1 MTIKNSQ
8 TRREKFL
15 DPHLGFLV
23 PEEPLWC
30 LGPFAPRLSLFSFTE
45 LVDNPR
51 KDCHARTRPKGSPSQ
66 SNNSDPKP
74 HGSPTLNGWK
84 PINANISFVYLS
96 LLGTRCSVT
105 IIKIP
110 DERRMQSTNKYYPI
124 EPGKNLDV
132 NLDVA
137 TAIDYYG
144 YGWVSSYSPLLRK
157 QHKSFW
163 PLCGDSALALTT
175 GPLTIADF
183 GALYDLRCI
192 VRG

>member
-74 HGSPTLNGWK
+74 HGSPTYVLQDDQVAEEFTR
-84 PINANISFVYLS
+84 PTA
-96 LLGTRCSVT
+96 LGIGR
-105 IIKIP
+105 
-110 DERRMQSTNKYYPI
+110 
-124 EPGKNLDV
+124 
-132 NLDVA
+132 
-137 TAIDYYG
+137 
-144 YGWVSSYSPLLRK
+144 
-157 QHKSFW
+157 
-163 PLCGDSALALTT
+163 
-175 GPLTIADF
+175 
-183 GALYDLRCI
+183 
-192 VRG
+192 